1 MSSKLRCTLSS
12 SSSSSCGISL
22 FTCVTQPARQRKRPE
37 LIFNFRWQNNPER
50 CIEIK
55 NAISNDICTHKKCVY
70 LCSIFSFSL
79 YAALLPES
87 CFGWNFISF
96 RFSFRFEPSSCS
108 IIISSVI
115 FFGCCCCLVDEIHL
129 DCQYFEWPLNEIPFG
144 LMHSACLN
152 CISQSHVKRRKFPS
166 TVSLLIVSE
175 IPSFACHEKLT
186 LFLSEWNGTHTHK
199 HTRVQV
205 TEMDWMCVCI
215 WLVVS
220 WMMWDQ
226 SSGVSINDTEF
237 APIISNTKSFQHVSH
252 KYKRAPTA
260 IIIRES
266 RMSTFSIAQT

>member
-1 MSSKLRCTLSS
+1 M
-12 SSSSSCGISL
+12 IY
-22 FTCVTQPARQRKRPE
+22 AH
-37 LIFNFRWQNNPER
+37 
-50 CIEIK
+50 IK
-55 NAISNDICTHKKCVY
+55 NVFICARFFLFH
-70 LCSIFSFSL
+70 FM
-79 YAALLPES
+79 LLS
-87 CFGWNFISF
+87 CPNLVLVEISF
-96 RFSFRFEPSSCS
+96 RFVFRSDLSRVRVRLLFLLLF
-108 IIISSVI
+108 